1 MGLDRRSETHQGCGP
16 VHERQECDSRGGHSR
31 HGPDDD
37 IPEKDAV
44 GAPTSE
50 PESRRVARQAIAP
63 QASPGRRLRWFQNSR
78 RICSRLRAGLRGEI
92 SQSLRYLRCAERIV
106 SQGANADNRGLPIE
120 PLSFHALPSHP
131 KKTWK
136 AAAIIPAMG
145 SVITKPDRLPVESL
159 LLDVADVL
167 ATSLDLDTT
176 LSRVAEVVRK
186 VINYEIFA
194 ILLLNEKNQE
204 LRFCFQ
210 VDYPPEFAERSR
222 IKVGEGVTGQAA
234 QLRQAVLID
243 DVTQDPRYIEAVPNV
258 RSELAVPLITKNR
271 VIGVIDIEARE
282 PGYFNEEH
290 VRVLSLIAS
299 RMAAGIE
306 NAQLYTR
313 TTKQAR
319 ILLLLNEIA
328 RELTSILN
336 LDELLGRIAELLRR
350 LIDFQMFS
358 ILLLDAS
365 GEKLQH
371 RFSLR
376 FNENV
381 SVKQEIP
388 LGRGLVGQAAQT
400 RQAILVPDVSKD
412 PRYIAGNPETRSEL
426 VVPLIYKDKVI
437 GVLDLEHTRRGF
449 FTDEH
454 KRTVTTL
461 AAQVAIAIE
470 NAQLYEQIARQ
481 EKRLERDL
489 AMARQLQFGLLPP
502 ALPKLENLDIAAKF
516 VPAQA
521 IGGDLYDFVNYS
533 MSRTAIVI
541 GDVSGKGAPAAIYA
555 ALVSGILR
563 SHAPIEPGPAEMLR
577 AVNFSLGERR
587 IEGQFVSL
595 IYAVWDDRNR
605 SLKIANSGLPRPL
618 YCHEGKIEVIE
629 ATGLPLGLF
638 DDAEYDEF
646 TFKAKPGDMIV
657 FFSDGILDARNKAGD
672 MFGRHRTEAIIT

>member
-1 MGLDRRSETHQGCGP
+1 
-16 VHERQECDSRGGHSR
+16 
-31 HGPDDD
+31 
-37 IPEKDAV
+37 
-44 GAPTSE
+44 
-50 PESRRVARQAIAP
+50 
-63 QASPGRRLRWFQNSR
+63 
-78 RICSRLRAGLRGEI
+78 
-92 SQSLRYLRCAERIV
+92 
-106 SQGANADNRGLPIE
+106 
-120 PLSFHALPSHP
+120 
-131 KKTWK
+131 
-136 AAAIIPAMG
+136 MG
-145 SVITKPDRLPVESL
+145 SVIPKPDRLPVESL

-186 VINYEIFA
+186 VIDYEIFA
-194 ILLLNEKNQE
+194 ILLLNEKTQE
-204 LRFCFQ
+204 LRFRFQ
-210 VDYPPEFAERSR
+210 VGYPSEFAERTR

-258 RSELAVPLITKNR
+258 RSELAIPLITKNR

-290 VRVLSLIAS
+290 VRLLTLVAS

-306 NAQLYTR
+306 NAQLYAR

-336 LDELLGRIAELLRR
+336 LDELFGRIAALVRR
-350 LIDFQMFS
+350 LVGS
-358 ILLLDAS
+358 AAES
-365 GEKLQH
+365 
-371 RFSLR
+371 
-376 FNENV
+376 
-381 SVKQEIP
+381 KQA
-388 LGRGLVGQAAQT
+388 V
-400 RQAILVPDVSKD
+400 LVPDVTKD
-412 PRYIAGNPETRSEL
+412 ARYVEANPETRSEL
-426 VVPLIYKDKVI
+426 AIPLVYKDKVI

-449 FTDEH
+449 FTEEH
-454 KRTVTTL
+454 QRTITTL
-461 AAQVAIAIE
+461 AAQVAIALE
-470 NAQLYEQIARQ
+470 NARLYEEVARQ

-489 AMARQLQFGLLPP
+489 ALARALQFRLLPQS
-502 ALPKLENLDIAAKF
+502 LPQFPNLEVAAKF
-516 VPAQA
+516 APARA

-533 MSRTAIVI
+533 QARMGMVI

-577 AVNFSLGERR
+577 AVNFSLAERR

-595 IYAVWDDRNR
+595 IYAVWDNKHR
-605 SLKIANSGLPRPL
+605 SLQVANSGLPRPL
-618 YCHEGKIEVIE
+618 YVHDGKIEVIE

-646 TFKAKPGDMIV
+646 TFKAKPGDMFV

-672 MFGRHRTEAIIT
+672 MFGRTRVEKVIAGCAEVSADCVVKSLFKAAAEHAGGEEAFDDETVVAIQVKGEPKRK